1 MTWVQS
7 QYPCHRRR
15 WQTST
20 SLMSVCFLWH
30 THVCLPPPHCQNT
43 YLQINN
49 KCNQKYFL
57 SLLQE
62 EENRQRL
69 RVTFK
74 LCYIIHTFI
83 ACLLFSSAEL
93 ACFLGLSKEIA
104 IIFDAWINRNISF
117 HIPRGQ
123 RSKVKAWTGP
133 LIAVSALLSPFFSFV
148 FMWSCGLP
156 PRFSLHLRLPL
167 LSLIGC
173 MLLNPP

>member
-15 WQTST
+15 WLTST

-30 THVCLPPPHCQNT
+30 THVCLPPHCQNT

-83 ACLLFSSAEL
+83 ACLLSSSAEL

-133 LIAVSALLSPFFSFV
+133 WELSQLFLAHSSPLS
-148 FMWSCGLP
+148 SCGHVAFLP
-156 PRFSLHLRLPL
+156 GSLCISDSLSFPL
-167 LSLIGC
+167 
-173 MLLNPP
+173 